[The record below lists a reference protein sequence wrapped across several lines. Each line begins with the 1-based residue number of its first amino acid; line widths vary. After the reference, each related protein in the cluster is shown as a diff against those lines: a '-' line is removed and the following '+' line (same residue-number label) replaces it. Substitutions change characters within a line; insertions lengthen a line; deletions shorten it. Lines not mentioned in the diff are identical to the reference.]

1 MSKDKAEEVLRNA
14 LVRYAADNPE
24 QKEELL
30 NSLDTLLN
38 KTATVAIMALECEKA
53 LQECL
58 EMMNALQIS
67 TSKISVAAQAS
78 G

>member
-38 KTATVAIMALECEKA
+38 KTATVAMMALECEKA
-53 LQECL
+53 LLECL
-58 EMMNALQIS
+58 AMMNALQMS
-67 TSKISVAAQAS
+67 TSQISEAAQAS